1 VAMVDFE
8 QGAPVSGDLDVV
20 WDHGV
25 PRKAPASG
33 PAIQVHAYDEHTIIL
48 RQSKTTSFE
57 APFLY
62 LLMGND
68 RAVLFDTGATA
79 DATAFPLR
87 ATVDDLLADWRERH
101 DARPDHHLV
110 VAHSHAHGDH
120 VAADDQFA
128 GRADTTVVGTHLAA
142 VQEFFGFSSWPE
154 EVVRL
159 DLGGRV
165 LEVTGIPGHHP
176 ASIAVFDP
184 WTGFLLTG
192 DSVYP
197 GRLYARDMTAFVASA
212 ERLVDFAAARPVRHV
227 MGCHIEM
234 TRTPGQDYPMGTTY
248 QPDEPPLQMSPDRL
262 PAVRDAARAAAA
274 KPGMHVFDDFL
285 IFNQTGPTAM
295 PRLILRIL
303 RQWLIAR
310 WSSSRA

>member
-1 VAMVDFE
+1 MD
-8 QGAPVSGDLDVV
+8 GDLDVA
-20 WDHGV
+20 WNHGV
-25 PRKAPASG
+25 PDGSAAGEKL
-33 PAIQVHAYDEHTIIL
+33 IQVHAYDEHTVIL
-48 RQSKTTSFE
+48 RQSKTIHYE

-79 DATAFPLR
+79 DAATFPLR
-87 ATVDDLLADWRERH
+87 ATVEELLASWQERH
-101 DARPDHHLV
+101 PRPSYGLV
-110 VAHSHAHGDH
+110 VAHSHAHSDH
-120 VAADDQFA
+120 VAADGQFTD
-128 GRADTTVVGTHLAA
+128 RPDTTVVGHEPEA
-142 VQEFFGFSSWPE
+142 VQEFFGFTSWPE
-154 EVVRL
+154 EVVRF

-197 GRLYARDMTAFVASA
+197 GRLYVADMPAFVESA

-234 TRTPGQDYPMGTTY
+234 TSTPGRDYPIGTRY
-248 QPDEPPLQMSPDRL
+248 QPDEPPLQLAPERL
-262 PAVRDAARAAAA
+262 KAVRDGAHTAAAR
-274 KPGMHVFDDFL
+274 PGPHVFDDFL
-285 IFNQTGPTAM
+285 IVAESGAAEQ
-295 PRLILRIL
+295 
-303 RQWLIAR
+303 
-310 WSSSRA
+310 

>member
-1 VAMVDFE
+1 VADFAA
-8 QGAPVSGDLDVV
+8 GAPVAGDLDVV

-25 PRKAPASG
+25 PHGAPAAG
-33 PAIQVHAYDEHTIIL
+33 PLIQVHAYDEHTLIL
-48 RQSKTTSFE
+48 RQSKTTHYE

-79 DATAFPLR
+79 DAATFPLR
-87 ATVDDLLADWRERH
+87 ATVDRLLASWLEQH
-101 DARPDHHLV
+101 ARSAYHLV

-128 GRADTTVVGTHLAA
+128 DRPDTTVVGHDPAE
-142 VQEFFGFSSWPE
+142 VQEFFGFTSWPE
-154 EVVRL
+154 EVVQL
-159 DLGGRV
+159 DLGDRELDV
-165 LEVTGIPGHHP
+165 IGIPGHHP

-197 GRLYARDMTAFVASA
+197 GRLYAPDMPAFVASA
-212 ERLVDFAAARPVRHV
+212 ERLVEFAAARPVRHV

-234 TRTPGQDYPMGTTY
+234 TRTPGTDYPVGTTY
-248 QPDEPPLQMSPDRL
+248 QPDEPPLQMAPERL
-262 PAVRDAARAAAA
+262 ATVRDAAHTAATR
-274 KPGMHVFDDFL
+274 PGSHVFEDFIVVNESDD
-285 IFNQTGPTAM
+285 
-295 PRLILRIL
+295 
-303 RQWLIAR
+303 
-310 WSSSRA
+310 